1 MSDKDYGYR
10 ELITKAVIGRGKK
23 FSQSAHTISPTHKPS
38 SILGVWVINHK
49 YKAHYSKDCVVVDGS
64 FDVNIWYSYS
74 NNTKTEVVTETVPYK
89 DSVALSV
96 KDKNCISDQFD
107 VIIKW
112 LQEPNALEANI
123 SPNANKIVAQIERES
138 LVDVIG
144 ETKILVHVDHDD
156 EFVAD
161 DEDWDDDIE
170 EAFEDL
176 DPNFLVGEIEE

>member
-1 MSDKDYGYR
+1 MSDKDFGYR

-23 FSQSAHTISPTHKPS
+23 FSQSAHTVSPTHKPS
-38 SILGVWVINHK
+38 SILGVWVINHN
-49 YKAHYSKDCVVVDGS
+49 YKAYYSKDSVIVEGR

-89 DSVALSV
+89 DEITLTV
-96 KDKNCISDQFD
+96 KDKNTISDEFD
-107 VIIKW
+107 VIVKL

-123 SPNANKIVAQIERES
+123 SPNANKVVTQIERECV
-138 LVDVIG
+138 VDVIG
-144 ETKILVHVDHDD
+144 ETKVRVHVDQDD
-156 EFVAD
+156 EFVAE
-161 DEDWDDDIE
+161 DEEWNDEIE